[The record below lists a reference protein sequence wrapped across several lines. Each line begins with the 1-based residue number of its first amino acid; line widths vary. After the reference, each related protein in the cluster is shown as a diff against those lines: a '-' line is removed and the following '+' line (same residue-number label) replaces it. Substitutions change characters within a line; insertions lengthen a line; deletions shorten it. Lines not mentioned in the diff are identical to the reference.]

1 MDASV
6 ASPVHTTKGC
16 ALQKVQIKEGPCL
29 NNGRCSHGCA
39 KMTFNGMT
47 ILVVAGGY
55 NGGHL
60 DSVEILDPFFETL
73 IKK

>member
-1 MDASV
+1 M
-6 ASPVHTTKGC
+6 
-16 ALQKVQIKEGPCL
+16 

-39 KMTFNGMT
+39 KMTFNGIT

-73 IKK
+73 IKNNPWLSSQKSFDFFIKCFQTY